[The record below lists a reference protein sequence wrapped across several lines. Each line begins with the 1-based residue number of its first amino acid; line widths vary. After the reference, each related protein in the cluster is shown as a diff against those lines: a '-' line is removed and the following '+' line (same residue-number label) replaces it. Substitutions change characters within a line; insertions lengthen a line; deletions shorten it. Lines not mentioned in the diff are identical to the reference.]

1 MYDNLQFP
9 KIPGRPFIYSDF
21 VTTIDGKVFVK
32 KDGYWPIGS
41 KIDFETFT
49 YLRAHADAIIDG
61 KGTALQFGM
70 NAIKTFNSENFKT
83 MRKQIGK
90 SKPLEYIVVTKDPNK
105 QIQKLSVNPYKFTPT
120 IFEKGIDE
128 LLEYLKEKQYKNVF
142 INGGPTL
149 LASFIEKK
157 LIDELFVTI
166 APKIFGNEDGKTL
179 TMVEGLL
186 YSSDSI
192 PTWNLVSV
200 QSVENEVYLRYRR
213 KGLSV

>member
-32 KDGYWPIGS
+32 KNGYWPIGS

-70 NAIKTFNSENFKT
+70 NAIKTFNSENFKN
-83 MRKQIGK
+83 MREQIGK
-90 SKPLEYIVVTKDPNK
+90 SEPLEYIIVTKNPNK
-105 QIQKLSVNPYKFTPT
+105 QIQELSNNPYNFAPT
-120 IFEKGIDE
+120 IFENGIDE
-128 LLEYLKEKQYKNVF
+128 LLVYLKEKQYKNVF

-149 LASFIEKK
+149 LASFIEKN
-157 LIDELFVTI
+157 LIDELFVTL
-166 APKIFGNEDGKTL
+166 APKIFGNEEGKTL

-186 YSSDSI
+186 YPPDSI

-200 QSVENEVYLRYRR
+200 QSVDNEVYLRYRR
-213 KGLSV
+213 PGLAL